1 MSQKLIELLVHFSY
15 FYDNLIACFYSEICT
30 NYQIYILQKFIGE
43 TKIPV
48 RIRRENSSMAKVR
61 SQQGIKVRQG
71 ICDAPKPGGQLTT
84 RQPAEYSRMSGDPT
98 YLMKIGQNLL
108 YMESSTQ
115 IHHMSQSTSTRYLY
129 E

>member
-48 RIRRENSSMAKVR
+48 RIRRENNSMAKVR
-61 SQQGIKVRQG
+61 SQQGIKV
-71 ICDAPKPGGQLTT
+71 AT
-84 RQPAEYSRMSGDPT
+84 R
-98 YLMKIGQNLL
+98 NL
-108 YMESSTQ
+108 
-115 IHHMSQSTSTRYLY
+115 
-129 E
+129 